1 MGAKK
6 KTIAAS
12 SLADLALELPVGAS
26 GSKTELRSFAP
37 PAARGKGKTIEAADG
52 ASGAQAIFDFL
63 REKKLV

>member
-6 KTIAAS
+6 KTIATI
-12 SLADLALELPVGAS
+12 SLADLALELPVGTS

-37 PAARGKGKTIEAADG
+37 PAARGKGRTSKRATALA
-52 ASGAQAIFDFL
+52 GAQAIFDFL